1 MGFRQIKKKKVYI
14 ILGPTSSGKTSLTLK
29 LCKKFNGEIISADSR
44 QVYKHM
50 NIGTGKLPLGLLKL
64 PEEIKIWGYGLVS
77 PDKYFSGYDF
87 ALFALAKARG
97 LLERGKT
104 LFVVGGTGFYID
116 LFTGKVRPSN
126 KKPNL
131 KLRLELESLNLS
143 ELCERLASLNLKVY
157 EKTDLKNKVRLIRA
171 IEREVSEKNF
181 EGLPYLKNVKFIYIG
196 LTASRKILYSRV
208 DKWIDTIWEDGLID
222 EVKKLV
228 EMGFYSSIPLHGLVY
243 KSVLDFM
250 DGKLSEEKA
259 LERAKL
265 DLHAYVRRQ
274 QTYFKRNKNIRWF
287 DITSDEATQNIYTL
301 VSHE

>member
-1 MGFRQIKKKKVYI
+1 MKNQNRTKIYI
-14 ILGPTSSGKTSLTLK
+14 ILGPTSSGKTSLALE

-50 NIGTGKLPLGLLKL
+50 NIGTGKIPLGKKL
-64 PEEIKIWGYGLVS
+64 NNTKIFGYDLAT
-77 PDKYFSGYDF
+77 PDQYFSGYDF
-87 ALFALAKARG
+87 AKFALAKARS

-104 LFVVGGTGFYID
+104 VFVVGGTGFYID
-116 LFTGKVRPSN
+116 LFTGKIKPSN
-126 KKPNL
+126 KKPDFE
-131 KLRLELESLNLS
+131 LRSELGSLSLS
-143 ELCERLASLNLKVY
+143 ELGERLASLNLKVY
-157 EKTDLKNKVRLIRA
+157 EKTDVKNKVRLIRA

-181 EGLPYLKNVKFIYIG
+181 EGLPYLNNVEFVYIG
-196 LTASRKILYSRV
+196 LMASREILYSRV
-208 DKWIDTIWEDGLID
+208 DKWLDAIWKDGLID

-228 EMGFYSSIPLHGLVY
+228 GAGYYDSPRLSGLVY

-259 LERAKL
+259 LERAKF